1 MLIAVVT
8 GTSTGIGLAT
18 ATTLARAGHTVYATM
33 RNPKTGGE
41 ELRAIAERE
50 HLPLRIAALDVDS
63 DESARTAFANILAEV
78 GRIDV
83 LVNNA
88 GISELGAVEETPIAV
103 FRRHHGD

>member
-1 MLIAVVT
+1 MKIGLIA

-18 ATTLARAGHTVYATM
+18 AVTLARAGHTIYATM

-41 ELRAIAERE
+41 LRAIVDHE
-50 HLPLRIAALDVDS
+50 HLPLRIAALDIDS
-63 DESARTAFANILAEV
+63 DQSVHSAFAKILAEA

-88 GISELGAVEETPIAV
+88 GISGGGAV
-103 FRRHHGD
+103 